1 MDVTELGK
9 IVEGR
14 VIGPG
19 DAEFDV
25 SRKVWNARFD
35 RSPDLIVRCLTS
47 SDVAASVRWAVR
59 QDVPLF
65 VKGGGHS
72 YAGTTVGTG
81 GLLLDLSPMSG
92 IKVRAEERR
101 VTVQAGATWAALDS
115 ATQHHG
121 LATTGPT
128 VSSVGVAGST
138 LGGGTGWLSRKF
150 GHSLD
155 NLLAAELVTVEGDV
169 VMASAQAQSELFW
182 GLRGAGHNLG
192 IVTSL
197 EFELHEVGPQVLAG
211 QIIYPFDD
219 AERMLAGYAEFMASA
234 PDELQCLAFTFRV
247 PPIDAFPAELHGEP
261 VLDFVVFHT
270 DPAAVDTVAPLRSLG
285 TAILDA
291 VGPMEYTAV
300 QRSFD
305 ANLPAGQRY
314 YSTAHD
320 LHRLSDAAIADF
332 ATFVRTSEGAFTA
345 SYFEPHGGAV
355 GRVRDSATAMGGR
368 DAGYGF
374 HVIAGWQDP
383 VEDDAVM
390 GWARAFGAA
399 MAAYAT
405 GGVYVNLIAEDQQH
419 RIPSAFSDPAR
430 VAHLKR
436 AWDPD
441 NVLRGNHNVSPAPA

>member
-1 MDVTELGK
+1 MDVTELVRV
-9 IVEGR
+9 VEGR
-14 VIGPG
+14 GIRPG
-19 DAEFDV
+19 DADFDAG
-25 SRKVWNARFD
+25 REVWNARFD
-35 RSPDLIVRCLTS
+35 RSPDLVIRCLAP
-47 SDVAASVRWAVR
+47 SDVAASVRWAVAH
-59 QDVPLF
+59 DVPLF

-72 YAGTTVGTG
+72 YAGHTVGAG

-92 IKVRAEERR
+92 IKVRAEQRR
-101 VTVQAGATWAALDS
+101 VAVQAGATWAALDS

-155 NLLAAELVTVEGDV
+155 NLVSAELVTVQGDLV
-169 VMASAQAQSELFW
+169 TASADTEPDLFW

-197 EFELHEVGPQVLAG
+197 EFEVHEVGPQVLAG
-211 QIIYPFDD
+211 QIIYPFDE
-219 AERMLAGYAEFMASA
+219 AERMLAAFAEFMASA
-234 PDELQCLAFTFRV
+234 PDELQCLPFTFRV

-270 DPAAVDTVAPLRSLG
+270 DPAAFDAVAPLRSLG

-320 LHRLSDAAIADF
+320 LHDLSDAAIADF
-332 ATFVRTSEGAFTA
+332 AKFVRTSEGAFTA

-355 GRVRDSATAMGGR
+355 GRVRATATAMGGR
-368 DAGYGF
+368 DAEYGF

-383 VEDDAVM
+383 ADDDAVM
-390 GWARAFGAA
+390 GWAHAFGET
-399 MAAYAT
+399 MAAHAT
-405 GGVYVNLIAEDQQH
+405 GGVYLNLIAEDQQN
-419 RIPSAFSDPAR
+419 RVPSAFSDAAR
-430 VAHLKR
+430 VADLKR

-441 NVLRGNHNVSPAPA
+441 NVLRGNHNVSPSHP